1 MKLSKKGK
9 NNMKRKKLSQK
20 TFLILLGIMFIFFN
34 KSFLYANAEGYFNK
48 NSTAGIKIA
57 NMQ

>member
-1 MKLSKKGK
+1 
-9 NNMKRKKLSQK
+9 MKRKKLSQK